1 MKKKKR
7 KGKEKAEVEGEELLK
22 RYKKTL
28 KKGKEYR
35 VLLKSNHALQGIYKG
50 VKKGLLVFQN
60 PYFADEISVVDPTG
74 IDGFIEES
82 IFPSCIDWERVNEIL
97 FNDEEFKDIEE
108 EEKG

>member
-1 MKKKKR
+1 MKKEKK
-7 KGKEKAEVEGEELLK
+7 KEKVEVEVAELLK

-60 PYFADEISVVDPTG
+60 PYFADETFVVDPTG
-74 IDGFIEES
+74 IGGFIEES

-97 FNDEEFKDIEE
+97 FDDEEFKDMEE